1 MSSGFTDDEV
11 ARALTELSGT
21 VSWRG
26 SPAWETV
33 IATSV
38 LTVSR
43 RVADRVSLRRS
54 ERDSAM
60 DAATEA
66 IVAAIKDYRGQH
78 LSDPLG
84 WMYRIG
90 QRAASKELLHDAHHG
105 ITGLRD
111 QIDHRPTWAT
121 RPDVVSL
128 DVGPVDRA
136 VR

>member
-11 ARALTELSGT
+11 ARALTELSRT
-21 VSWRG
+21 VTWRG

-33 IATSV
+33 VATSV

-43 RVADRVSLRRS
+43 RVAERVSLRRT

-66 IVAAIKDYRGQH
+66 ILRAIKEYRGQR

-90 QRAASKELLHDAHHG
+90 QRAASKELLRDAHHG

-111 QIDHRPTWAT
+111 QIDHRATWAT

-128 DVGPVDRA
+128 DVAAVDRA
-136 VR
+136 R